1 MQESSPAEDSM
12 SKRTFELLLVT
23 CLLAG
28 TLWAANDPFV
38 GKWKL
43 NPSKSTLVDEMKVEA
58 LGANKY
64 GLDLGGGFNETV
76 VADGT
81 DQPAFRGTTLSL
93 TVEGPDTW
101 KVVRKKDGST
111 LVTGIW
117 KLSEDGKTLTDAYTE
132 NRADGST
139 FSLDYV
145 YQRTAGTSGFA
156 GRWESTS
163 EKVNSVY
170 EVQIQPYEGDGLS
183 FITPAEHRTRSMK
196 FDGQDYA
203 DAGPHVLPGSA
214 ASGRRVN
221 ERALEITDKIEGKVM
236 STQRVEVSP
245 HGKTLTI
252 TVRPAGRTKPNI
264 LVFDRE

>member
-1 MQESSPAEDSM
+1 M
-12 SKRTFELLLVT
+12 SKRTCELLLVT
-23 CLLAG
+23 CLVAG
-28 TLWAANDPFV
+28 TLWAADDPFV

-43 NPSKSTLVDEMKVEA
+43 NPSKSTLVDVMKVEA

-64 GLDLGGGFNETV
+64 ALDLGGGFTETV

-81 DQPAFRGTTLSL
+81 DQPAFRGTTLSIA
-93 TVEGPDTW
+93 VEGPQTW
-101 KVVRKKDGST
+101 KVARKMQGRT
-111 LVTGIW
+111 LLTGIW
-117 KLSEDGKTLTDAYTE
+117 KLSEDGKTLTDAYSE
-132 NRADGST
+132 NQPDGST

-156 GRWESTS
+156 GTWESTS

-183 FITPAEHRTRSMK
+183 FITPAEHETRSMK

-203 DAGPHVLPGSA
+203 NVGPDVLPGSA
-214 ASGRRVN
+214 ASGRRVS
-221 ERALEITDKIEGKVM
+221 ERALEIADKVEGKVKDTRQIEL
-236 STQRVEVSP
+236 SADL
-245 HGKTLTI
+245 KTLTM
-252 TVRPAGRTKPNI
+252 TVRPVSQNKPNI